1 MIVCKAQVSFAV
13 LAFPHERLRYFVF
26 LFSLPTF
33 LFSVRLHLSF
43 SYFFVPLT
51 VTILLWGMPLHKGI
65 QTVVQSVV
73 QTVVQ
78 SVVGGTKV

>member
-1 MIVCKAQVSFAV
+1 MIVRKAEVSFAV

-26 LFSLPTF
+26 LFSRLTF

-51 VTILLWGMPLHKGI
+51 VSIVL
-65 QTVVQSVV
+65 SA
-73 QTVVQ
+73 
-78 SVVGGTKV
+78 TKASKM